1 MIPVNTINQVAM
13 LVQQFPQLVDDV
25 NQLTAKLRVQTE
37 RIKARDGDAA
47 AVQHP
52 GLRALRAELVTSRTT
67 ISRITQLIHEGA
79 RKARNIGVISQAD
92 LDRVTAIGL
101 RGLAG
106 NDAAWTNAAG
116 ASLFESGG
124 GKGLGVLPAVAVISW
139 GIAIAIAGSLIVGSF
154 VLAWNDG
161 AESRARAKAISDQN
175 DALIA
180 SFDRETRRRE
190 EAIDAGILPPDAPM
204 PTLQPPPQVSPSGAG
219 EGIAKA
225 GSFIALALV
234 GVGAFLFLKGRK

>member
-1 MIPVNTINQVAM
+1 MIVGTVTQVAQ

-37 RIKARDGDAA
+37 RIKARDGDGAA
-47 AVQHP
+47 AQHP

-79 RKARNIGVISQAD
+79 RKARQIGVISQAD

-106 NDAAWTNAAG
+106 NDAAWTNAAAG
-116 ASLFESGG
+116 SLVETSG
-124 GKGLGVLPAVAVISW
+124 GKGLGLVPVIAW
-139 GIAIAIAGSLIVGSF
+139 GIAIAIAGSLIIGSF

-175 DALIA
+175 DAMIA
-180 SFDRETRRRE
+180 AFDRETRRRE
-190 EAIDAGILPPDAPM
+190 EAIDAGVLPPDAPM
-204 PTLQPPPQVSPSGAG
+204 PTLQPPPQASPSGAG

-225 GSFIALALV
+225 GSFVALALV